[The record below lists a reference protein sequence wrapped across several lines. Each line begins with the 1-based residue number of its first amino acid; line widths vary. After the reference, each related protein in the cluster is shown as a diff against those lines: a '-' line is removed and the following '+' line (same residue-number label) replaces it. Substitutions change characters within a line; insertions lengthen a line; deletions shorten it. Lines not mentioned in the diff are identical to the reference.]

1 MSPGHSS
8 LPLTILLITFLLLP
22 SSTAYC
28 PEKYSYQVCHQLY
41 HLFEQALLA
50 SPQNL
55 YKIREEYFPS
65 SRASPVYG
73 HVGYNISYDYGTSFS
88 YNATRPCDGNDVK
101 SPLVPMKHSKCIPWS
116 SSAILA
122 YIDPMYLNSFQ
133 INLLDRLFQNVGAV
147 AANLS
152 DCANQYHQMSSMHVH
167 LQLMLR
173 LQEELPCIPSV
184 EQASAVL
191 EDLTSWVM
199 QLTVL
204 ILLRLWSS
212 TCLMWFALVT
222 AKLQKI
228 PFLFGSYVK
237 LRITLIAKLLH
248 SFCYKVEVT
257 HGHIYYTRL
266 KLTFNTVFC
275 QCEVHLWVT

>member
-73 HVGYNISYDYGTSFS
+73 HVGYNISYDYDASFF

-204 ILLRLWSS
+204 IPKVVIEYLPNVIRFNNSRI
-212 TCLMWFALVT
+212 TEN
-222 AKLQKI
+222 
-228 PFLFGSYVK
+228 PFLFGIYVK
-237 LRITLIAKLLH
+237 LRTTLIAKLLH